1 MLAYTIY
8 LSFAGAL
15 LMALLPKDKPALA
28 RWLALGV
35 AVSGLALIP
44 RDVRRMRTRAG
55 EIPPGEAVLAGER
68 VPDTGAIT
76 AGS

>member
-1 MLAYTIY
+1 
-8 LSFAGAL
+8 
-15 LMALLPKDKPALA
+15 
-28 RWLALGV
+28 V